1 MIVRIIQSPRNKNGY
16 ILREVS
22 TGQIGFITQFDKW
35 DQIAQGQIWE
45 AEKVSFGATFFRAK
59 LLTQKQAQ
67 SQS

>member
-22 TGQIGFITQFDKW
+22 SGQIGFITQCDKW

-45 AEKVSFGATFFRAK
+45 AERISFGPTFFRAK
-59 LLTQKQAQ
+59 LIAQ
-67 SQS
+67 CPAQP